1 MTPLRW
7 LTVLLVVATGI
18 VLWPLWPAL
27 LLAAWTAA
35 LTRPLLVRF
44 ERGMHNRRRAA
55 AVLSLMLFVLLA
67 LPLGLVVLG
76 VINGGR
82 ELLTTLKASP
92 SASSALKAILSTP
105 DAPSQLPSTLTDA
118 MALVQRSGA
127 QGFELLSVVAGAA
140 AGGLIGL
147 FLYFGGAY
155 ALLVD
160 SDSAW
165 AWLKA
170 HAPLP
175 EDTLERLGT
184 AFHETGRGLLVGVGL
199 TSLTQ
204 GIAATILYLSLGVP
218 RALVLGPIT
227 GLASVIPMVGTGL
240 VWGPI
245 ALGLVLTDHPVK
257 ALILTVLGVVVISSI
272 DNLLRPVFARW
283 GALNMNMY
291 VLFVAVFGG
300 LAVFGTWGAL
310 MGPLVVRLTME
321 VLALNAHEPVG
332 LKEPTRPG

>member
-7 LTVLLVVATGI
+7 LTVLLVVATGM
-18 VLWPLWPAL
+18 VLWPVWPAL

-55 AVLSLMLFVLLA
+55 AVLSLLLFVLLA

-76 VINGGR
+76 VINGGQ
-82 ELLTTLKASP
+82 ELLTTIKASP
-92 SASSALKAILSTP
+92 SASSALKAILATP
-105 DAPSQLPSTLTDA
+105 DAPSQLPSTFSDA
-118 MALVQRSGA
+118 MALAQRSGA
-127 QGFELLSVVAGAA
+127 QGFELLTALAGAA

-160 SDSAW
+160 SASAW
-165 AWLKA
+165 AWLKR

-175 EDTLERLGT
+175 EETLERLGR

-204 GIAATILYLSLGVP
+204 GIAATIIYLSLGVP

-240 VWGPI
+240 VWAPI
-245 ALGLVLTDHPVK
+245 ALGLLLTDHPVK
-257 ALILTVLGVVVISSI
+257 AAVLTALGLVVISSI

-300 LAVFGTWGAL
+300 LAAFGTWGAL

-321 VLALNAHEPVG
+321 VLALDAREPEALQG
-332 LKEPTRPG
+332 PPQRG